1 MRSAEKEGKD
11 DGRSQTKHLMPK
23 LKTICQS
30 TSQGVAQTYLCSVVD
45 HHSSSFGDKGWGCG
59 YRNLQMLL
67 SSLSHHTPFAER
79 LALQKGM
86 GIASISRLQALIE
99 EAWIKGTLSA

>member
-1 MRSAEKEGKD
+1 
-11 DGRSQTKHLMPK
+11 
-23 LKTICQS
+23 
-30 TSQGVAQTYLCSVVD
+30 
-45 HHSSSFGDKGWGCG
+45 
-59 YRNLQMLL
+59 MLL